1 MTNNNMRDIKKN
13 LSIVFLIVLIDV
25 IGFGII
31 IPLTPYLVSSLGKDA
46 FSIGLLM
53 AIYPFMQFIF
63 APVWGRLSDKYG
75 RRPFLLLSLF
85 GSVLAHTLF
94 AVSTT
99 YTFLFIAR
107 ALAGFFGASISS
119 AMAYIADISDA
130 KDRTKRMGFIGAAFG
145 LGFVLGPAL
154 GGGFGVLGQSL
165 GSTPPFGQQFAALMA
180 GVICLFNFIFAF
192 FFLEESLVNL
202 KKEEKFTIKDLFR
215 NTKFLTIIESLK
227 LPTIGKLLFIGWMF
241 SLAMVHMEVSLFLLM
256 KERFH
261 WSLLQSSM
269 GFAYIG
275 LIMVISQGG
284 LIKIL
289 VPIFGESK
297 LLFIGLVFSALSL
310 VGIAFSYSLIP
321 LVISITILGFAYS
334 FFNPA
339 FNGSL
344 SLLSKQSEQGERLGL
359 SQSMSSLGRIVGSV
373 LAGWLYANYGME
385 SPFLSGAF
393 YILIAIF
400 IYKKIHLHLP
410 GKK

>member
-1 MTNNNMRDIKKN
+1 MRNIKKN
-13 LSIVFLIVLIDV
+13 LTIIFCIVLVDI

-31 IPLTPYLVSSLGKDA
+31 IPLLPYLVSSLGEDA

-53 AIYPFMQFIF
+53 AIFPFMQFVF

-119 AMAYIADISDA
+119 AMAYIADVSEP

-165 GSTPPFGQQFAALMA
+165 GSVPPFGQQFAALMA

-192 FFLEESLVNL
+192 FFLEESLVNF
-202 KKEEKFTIKDLFR
+202 KKAEKFSIKDLFR
-215 NTKFLTIIESLK
+215 NTKFLAIIESFK
-227 LPTIGKLLFIGWMF
+227 LPIIGKLLFIGWMF

-275 LIMVISQGG
+275 LIMAISQGG
-284 LIKIL
+284 LVRVL
-289 VPIFGESK
+289 VPIWGESK
-297 LLFIGLVFSALSL
+297 LLLIGLVFAGLSL
-310 VGIAFSYSLIP
+310 VGIAFSYSIWP
-321 LVISITILGFAYS
+321 LVFSITILGFAYS
-334 FFNPA
+334 FFQPA

-344 SLLSKQSEQGERLGL
+344 SLLSQKSEQGERLGL
-359 SQSMSSLGRIVGSV
+359 AQSMSSLGRIVGSV
-373 LAGWLYANYGME
+373 MAGWLYSRYGME
-385 SPFLSGAF
+385 SPFLMGAF
-393 YILIAIF
+393 YTLIAVF
-400 IYKKIHLHLP
+400 IYKKIHLYLP

>member
-1 MTNNNMRDIKKN
+1 MKNINKN
-13 LSIVFLIVLIDV
+13 LTIVFFIVLIDV

-31 IPLTPYLVSSLGKDA
+31 IPLLPYLVSSLGEDA

-53 AIYPFMQFIF
+53 AIFPFMQFVF

-94 AVSTT
+94 AVSST
-99 YTFLFIAR
+99 YAFLFLAR

-119 AMAYIADISDA
+119 AMAYIADVSEPEQ
-130 KDRTKRMGFIGAAFG
+130 RTKRMGFIGAAFG

-165 GSTPPFGQQFAALMA
+165 GSVPPFGQQFAALMA

-192 FFLEESLVNL
+192 FFLEESLKN
-202 KKEEKFTIKDLFR
+202 KQSEIKFSIKDLFR
-215 NTKFLTIIESLK
+215 NTKFLIILESLR
-227 LPTIGKLLFIGWMF
+227 LPVIGKLLFIGWMF

-261 WSLLQSSM
+261 WTLLQSSL

-275 LIMVISQGG
+275 LIMTISQGG
-284 LIKIL
+284 LVRVL
-289 VPIFGESK
+289 VPIWGERK
-297 LLFIGLVFSALSL
+297 LLVLGLVFAGLSL
-310 VGIAFSYSLIP
+310 VGIAFAYSLWP
-321 LVISITILGFAYS
+321 LVMAITILGFAYS
-334 FFNPA
+334 FFQPA

-344 SLLSKQSEQGERLGL
+344 SLLSKASEQGERLGL
-359 SQSMSSLGRIVGSV
+359 AQSMSSLGRIIGSI
-373 LAGWLYANYGME
+373 LAGWLYTRYGME
-385 SPFLSGAF
+385 SPFLMGAF
-393 YILIAIF
+393 YTLIAVVILRK
-400 IYKKIHLHLP
+400 IYVHLP